1 MEQFFAKRQPNTVLA
16 VVGPTASGK
25 SALALT
31 LAEGLDGEI
40 ISCDSMQIYRG
51 MDIGTA
57 KPTQAEMARIPH
69 HLIDVADP
77 ETAFSCADYATL
89 AREAIADVQSRG
101 KLPILAGGTG
111 LYLESAV
118 YDRTMESPGENPALR
133 AELETRSTEENHAQL
148 RELDPISAAAIHPNN
163 RKRVIRALEIT
174 LTTGIPKSEWDRR
187 SREKSPGYDTR
198 ILVLTASDRDYLYRR
213 IDDRVDQMM
222 EAGLLDEVR
231 RLNLS
236 TDTTAGQAIGY
247 KELSDYLS
255 GRQSLCAA
263 VDRIKQASRNY
274 AKRQITWF
282 KRYPGAM
289 VCDICK
295 TAECE
300 NIVKLLL
307 NSLL

>member
-1 MEQFFAKRQPNTVLA
+1 MEQFFAKRQQNTVLA
-16 VVGPTASGK
+16 VAGPTASGK

-31 LAEGLDGEI
+31 LAERLDGEI

-57 KPTQAEMARIPH
+57 KPMQAEMARIRH

-77 ETAFSCADYATL
+77 DTSFSCADYAEL
-89 AREAIADVQSRG
+89 ARKAIADVQRRG

-118 YDRTMESPGENPALR
+118 YNRTMESPGGNPALR
-133 AELETRSTEENHAQL
+133 AELETRSTEENHARL
-148 RELDPISAAAIHPNN
+148 RELDPISAEAIHPNN

-174 LTTGIPKSEWDRR
+174 MTTGIPKSEWDRR

-198 ILVLTASDRDYLYRR
+198 ILVLTASDREYLYQR
-213 IDDRVDQMM
+213 IDARVDQMM
-222 EAGLLDEVR
+222 EAGLLEEVR

-236 TDTTAGQAIGY
+236 PDTTAGQAIGY
-247 KELSDYLS
+247 KELSDYLC
-255 GRQSLCAA
+255 GRETLTAA

-282 KRYPGAM
+282 KRYPDAM
-289 VCDICK
+289 VCDICDP
-295 TAECE
+295 AGCE

-307 NSLL
+307 NSLS